1 MDFRSYIP
9 ILVNNDI
16 TQNPFEIQ
24 KNNISMKE
32 SNSDF

>member
-9 ILVNNDI
+9 ILVNNI